1 MSILPSF
8 FAEAANPAGVLQD
21 TPKPAAL
28 KTEAAAQEA
37 QSATAESANENLFV
51 LSDKNMSSASWR
63 RMAASGYHDG
73 VVPGLFS
80 QFSEAAKDDKKE
92 KDEKRKENDRL
103 YIFLQT
109 QAQRLA
115 EIAEKIEKNN
125 ERIKKINDEL
135 DRLIKLKDAIK
146 KQYEHDGYV
155 RLDNGQIEELKSY
168 DVDVESVLQGDI
180 EGGFKPAWQSR
191 QEEKRELEEDNKNL
205 RHQAEEEIQ
214 QFKHHADE
222 NRLDK

>member
-8 FAEAANPAGVLQD
+8 FAEAANPAGVSQD

-28 KTEAAAQEA
+28 KTEAAAEA
-37 QSATAESANENLFV
+37 QFSTTESANQNLANENLTNKNLFV
-51 LSDKNMSSASWR
+51 LSDKNTSSASWR

-73 VVPGLFS
+73 VMLGLFS
-80 QFSEAAKDDKKE
+80 QFSEAAKDDRKE

-135 DRLIKLKDAIK
+135 DRLTKLKDAIK

-155 RLDNGQIEELKSY
+155 RLDNGQIEELKK
-168 DVDVESVLQGDI
+168 L
-180 EGGFKPAWQSR
+180 
-191 QEEKRELEEDNKNL
+191 
-205 RHQAEEEIQ
+205 
-214 QFKHHADE
+214 
-222 NRLDK
+222 